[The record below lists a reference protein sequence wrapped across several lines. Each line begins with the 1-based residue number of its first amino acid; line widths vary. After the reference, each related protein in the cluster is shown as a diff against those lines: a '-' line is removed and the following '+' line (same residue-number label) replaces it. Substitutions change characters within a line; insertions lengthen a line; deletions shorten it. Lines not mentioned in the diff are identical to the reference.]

1 MKRGFVIGIAGG
13 TGSGKTTVADMICQ
27 EVGCENVVKVV
38 QDNYYKDLSHEDLE
52 TRARQNFDHPNAIDF
67 SLMAKHIG
75 MLRRGQP
82 IDMPLYDFKTHT
94 RKTETLRV
102 EPKDTIIVEGILVL
116 EMDAVRREMDLKIYV
131 DTDSDLRFIRR
142 LRRDMLERGRSL
154 ESVIEQY
161 LTTVRPMH
169 MEFVERSRQRADIV
183 VPWMNFNT
191 VAVDMVISQ
200 VRNGRPRSLRDRIEP

>member
-1 MKRGFVIGIAGG
+1 
-13 TGSGKTTVADMICQ
+13 
-27 EVGCENVVKVV
+27 
-38 QDNYYKDLSHEDLE
+38 
-52 TRARQNFDHPNAIDF
+52 
-67 SLMAKHIG
+67 
-75 MLRRGQP
+75 
-82 IDMPLYDFKTHT
+82 T

-116 EMDAVRREMDLKIYV
+116 EMDVVRREMDLKIYV

-142 LRRDMLERGRSL
+142 LRRDMQERARSL
-154 ESVIEQY
+154 DSVIEQY